1 MNTNLNKYGIPILE
15 KKEVN
20 TKQICSRIISD
31 SIRMEEANKKV
42 EDLSCDDFRKHYGVW
57 RGKDI
62 KSLIA
67 MEAE

>member
-42 EDLSCDDFRKHYGVW
+42 EDLSCDDF
-57 RGKDI
+57 
-62 KSLIA
+62 
-67 MEAE
+67 

>member
-31 SIRMEEANKKV
+31 SIRM
-42 EDLSCDDFRKHYGVW
+42 
-57 RGKDI
+57 
-62 KSLIA
+62 
-67 MEAE
+67 